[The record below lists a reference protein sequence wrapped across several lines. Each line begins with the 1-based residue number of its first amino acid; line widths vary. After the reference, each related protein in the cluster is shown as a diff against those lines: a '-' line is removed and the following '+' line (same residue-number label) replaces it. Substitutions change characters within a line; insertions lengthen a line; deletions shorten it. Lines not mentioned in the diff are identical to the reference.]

1 MIFSKPCEYAIRAL
15 LYLVSRDHAV
25 IGLRRI
31 AQDLEIPQHFLSKI
45 MQILVKRGF
54 ITSIKGPNGG
64 FRMQLDPES
73 INLAAVVE
81 IIDGLNMFERC
92 AIGVK
97 ECNDE
102 HPCPIHD
109 RFKSLKDQLEEYLN
123 RETLMSLSQKMTAA
137 NSKVTIVPSERTPAQ
152 PHPVGT

>member
-31 AQDLEIPQHFLSKI
+31 AQDLDIPQHFLSKI
-45 MQILVKRGF
+45 MQTLVKRGF

-64 FRMQLDPES
+64 FRMQLDPAS
-73 INLAAVVE
+73 INLVAIVE
-81 IIDGLNMFERC
+81 IIDGLSMFERC

-109 RFKSLKDQLEEYLN
+109 RFKSLKDQLEEYLSQ
-123 RETLMSLSQKMTAA
+123 ETLKSLSGKITAV
-137 NSKVTIVPSERTPAQ
+137 NSKVTILPSEREPTQSHVVEA
-152 PHPVGT
+152 